1 MKNST
6 CSKNNDVMERKANER
21 SLNYFQFKPY
31 QTINIL
37 PREKHKRIQSKR
49 HATNVFTFKVF
60 KYNTG

>member
-1 MKNST
+1 MKNSI

-21 SLNYFQFKPY
+21 SLTYFQFKPY

-37 PREKHKRIQSKR
+37 PREKHKRR

-60 KYNTG
+60 KYITG